1 VLGCSACL
9 CSVFASL
16 LRCLAW
22 ANAEAMLAS
31 VLSCFWRI
39 VMWSVFASLLRSLAW
54 ANAEAMLASVL
65 SCLAYRHV
73 ECLCIVAKEL
83 GLG

>member
-1 VLGCSACL
+1 
-9 CSVFASL
+9 
-16 LRCLAW
+16 
-22 ANAEAMLAS
+22 
-31 VLSCFWRI
+31 
-39 VMWSVFASLLRSLAW
+39 MWSVFASLLRSLAW